1 MKIIYLLG
9 RGRSGSTLISHVLG
23 SQKDV
28 LNVGELKNFWEYHCR
43 EDKMGRKC
51 SDGLN
56 LDNHPFW
63 TKVRNELKSKINNE
77 FPNLK
82 VKNND
87 EFQNNNSAMFNAIN
101 KISGDEIIVDASKK
115 FERLKRLLKVNKNI
129 YTIHVVRDPR
139 AYAFSIMKHN
149 KRALT
154 KNKKPQSVWLKV
166 VTWSI
171 YNLYVKL
178 YLKITGVRHIT
189 MTYEDFVDQPKNKL
203 NQVFS
208 FIGKNDSSVNL
219 SFSELQPVFG
229 GNVWFLESKQSEIK
243 KDELYKKILTKKQWI
258 IYTILSFPVL
268 LFYRY
273 PLKRYNND

>member
-43 EDKMGRKC
+43 ADKMGRKC

-63 TKVRNELKSKINNE
+63 TKVRKELKSKINNE

-87 EFQNNNSAMFNAIN
+87 EFQNYNSEMFNAIN
-101 KISGDEIIVDASKK
+101 KVSGDEIIVDASKK

-129 YTIHVVRDPR
+129 YTIHIVRDPR
-139 AYAFSIMKHN
+139 AYAFSIMKYN

-154 KNKKPQSVWLKV
+154 KNKKPQSVWFKV
-166 VTWSI
+166 VTWSV
-171 YNLYVKL
+171 YNLFVTL
-178 YLKITGVRHIT
+178 YLKISRVRHIT
-189 MTYEDFVDQPKNKL
+189 IIYEDFVGQPENKL
-203 NQVFS
+203 NQIFN
-208 FIGKNDSSVNL
+208 FIGKNDKTINV
-219 SFSELQPVFG
+219 SFSEPQPVFG
-229 GNVWFLESKQSEIK
+229 GNVWFFESKNTKIQ
-243 KDELYKKILTKKQWI
+243 KDEMYKSTLTRKQWI
-258 IYTILSFPVL
+258 KYTILSFPVL
-268 LFYRY
+268 LFFGY
-273 PLKRYNND
+273 PLMRNK